1 MDGTVQPSS
10 YATTEPTTK
19 APGGQFVASATLDGP
34 VHGQAGGLVQGN
46 QGSSYAVRAAF
57 EVDGSSQS
65 TGGGPSVACL
75 KEYSHADL

>member
-1 MDGTVQPSS
+1 MQPSS
-10 YATTEPTTK
+10 YATTEPTIK
-19 APGGQFVASATLDGP
+19 ALGGQFVASATLDGP
-34 VHGQAGGLVQGN
+34 VHGQADRRQRVQGR

-75 KEYSHADL
+75 KEYSHTDL